1 MRYLLDAN
9 AVIALL
15 NDTTSPIAR
24 RIRRYA
30 PRDIGVSAVVVHEL
44 YYGAFKSQRV
54 EKNVARVN
62 ALQFP
67 VLEFD
72 QDDARQAGEI
82 RAHLASKGTPIG
94 PYDVLI
100 AGQAKARKLTLVTHN
115 TTEFTRVPGL
125 KVEDW
130 KGASSSPPAASRRQT
145 SQAKPRA
152 E

>member
-15 NDTTSPIAR
+15 NDTRSPIAR
-24 RIRRYA
+24 RIRRYV
-30 PRDIGVSAVVVHEL
+30 PRDFGVSAVVIHEL

-54 EKNVARVN
+54 EQNLARVD
-62 ALQFP
+62 ALQFS
-67 VLEFD
+67 VVEFD
-72 QDDARQAGEI
+72 EEDARQAGQI

-100 AGQAKARKLTLVTHN
+100 AGQAKARELTLVTHN
-115 TTEFTRVPGL
+115 TSEFQRVPGL

-130 KGASSSPPAASRRQT
+130 KRST
-145 SQAKPRA
+145 SQRGSK
-152 E
+152 